1 MENSEN
7 FKVMGYRVSVVGTR
21 KVTLM
26 DTEDT
31 LDEDKATRI
40 VEYLFEEGFI
50 DENEE
55 ITCEII
61 SN

>member
-1 MENSEN
+1 
-7 FKVMGYRVSVVGTR
+7 MGYRVSVVGTR